1 MECLRGWRSWRGLWE
16 QRENFISADYIDE
29 HGLKT
34 ILWQNLWNPRDLRKR
49 SSSGRM
55 RVNLRKRGLADW
67 PRRLDEDL

>member
-49 SSSGRM
+49 
-55 RVNLRKRGLADW
+55 GLADW